1 MNIFDRIMLS
11 LYTLAVAVVTL
22 LVVGAY
28 LNFPPGWGYE
38 DLGLLLTR
46 WELIPVAIYFFVFS
60 VRFLVSGLRRDR
72 PSKAAITHQGELG
85 DVRIAV
91 SAVRNLALR
100 TAQNVRGV
108 HTAKA
113 RVQLGEPGLQVSLEV
128 SVAQGSH
135 IPTLT
140 TILQE
145 EVKRNLEVSTG
156 VTVLAVKVLVVEMSP
171 APKHRLQ

>member
-22 LVVGAY
+22 LIVGASV
-28 LNFPPGWGYE
+28 NFPPGWDYME
-38 DLGLLLTR
+38 LGRLLTR
-46 WELIPVAIYFFVFS
+46 WEFVPVAVFFFIFS
-60 VRFLVSGLRRDR
+60 VRFLVSGIRRDR

-108 HTAKA
+108 HHTKAK
-113 RVQLGEPGLQVSLEV
+113 VQLSDEGLLISLEV
-128 SVAQGSH
+128 SVGQASH

-140 TILQE
+140 SVLQE
-145 EVKRNLEVSTG
+145 EVKQNLESSTG
-156 VTVLAVKVLVVEMSP
+156 VKVLGVKVLVVEMSSSQ
-171 APKHRLQ
+171 KHRLQ